1 MATEKSWVACL
12 YKLLLKYALP
22 RLVLEKEKK
31 LICTAKQIAFLLNL
45 SPNFCFFIFAFRE
58 LSHDIAVKTA

>member
-31 LICTAKQIAFLLNL
+31 INMYCKADSLF
-45 SPNFCFFIFAFRE
+45 
-58 LSHDIAVKTA
+58 VKPIT